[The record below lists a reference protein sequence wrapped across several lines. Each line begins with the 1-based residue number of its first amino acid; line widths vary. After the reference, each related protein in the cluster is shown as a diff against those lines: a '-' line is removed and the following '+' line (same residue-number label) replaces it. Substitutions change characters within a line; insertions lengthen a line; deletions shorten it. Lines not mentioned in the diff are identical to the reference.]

1 MSERTEAEQREH
13 ERREQERRERERR
26 AAIYRQIGEKQ
37 NQITSLNSS
46 LSALSIHNA
55 NLTNS
60 VNKWTN
66 AKQGF
71 FQEEITRTVTV
82 KNVFEGTAA
91 ESVKKQNEQEIN
103 KMDGKIKQ
111 TNDVQSGIRRQIG
124 KVNTKI
130 GTLNSEIT
138 SLRNQL

>member
-1 MSERTEAEQREH
+1 MSDMTEVEQREA
-13 ERREQERRERERR
+13 ERREQERREQERR
-26 AAIYRQIGEKQ
+26 ATICRQINEKQ
-37 NQITSLNSS
+37 SQISSLNNS

-55 NLTNS
+55 NLANS

-66 AKQGF
+66 AKQAF
-71 FQEEITRTVTV
+71 SQEEITSTVVV

-91 ESVKKQNEQEIN
+91 ESVKKQNEQEIT

-130 GTLNSEIT
+130 GTLNSEST

>member
-71 FQEEITRTVTV
+71 FQEEITRMVVV

-91 ESVKKQNEQEIN
+91 EAVKKQNEQEIK